1 MKNKRINLEERIE
14 IYRLLDKDKNLRKI
28 ANFLKRSVSS
38 ISEEIKQRKD
48 KYHFVNKI
56 LKKRKIY

>member
-1 MKNKRINLEERIE
+1 MKNKRINLKERIE

-38 ISEEIKQRKD
+38 ISEEIKQGKD
-48 KYHFVNKI
+48 KYGKYNQVLADKI
-56 LKKRKIY
+56 NI